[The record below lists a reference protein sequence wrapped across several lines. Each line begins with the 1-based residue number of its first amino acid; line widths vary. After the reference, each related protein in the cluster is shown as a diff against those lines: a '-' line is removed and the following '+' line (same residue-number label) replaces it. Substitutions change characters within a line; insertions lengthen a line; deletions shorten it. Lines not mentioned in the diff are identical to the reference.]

1 MTEWMTGAT
10 EYQVTKYQ
18 VTEFSDNWKWQWQCV
33 DETNTS
39 FLFYIAIAINC
50 IGKLMYEWFF
60 VLVFTGQDMVNQGVQ
75 YVCSHVCMYVYCMY
89 RWLLSHP
96 PIIYCLYYYSLNN
109 SIVIYDNWKGQW
121 CLGVCL
127 CDFVSILSLI
137 LKLIKTTFSKLLCL
151 QVIISSHKISSAFN
165 LIINSLSNFSTSLA
179 PRISLSFFWEKVEV
193 EKEEVE

>member
-33 DETNTS
+33 DETNTR
-39 FLFYIAIAINC
+39 FLFHIAIAINC

-121 CLGVCL
+121 CLGVCVCVCMCVCMWL
-127 CDFVSILSLI
+127 CINTFID
-137 LKLIKTTFSKLLCL
+137 LKTYKNCFSKFLLKSFYVWRWL
-151 QVIISSHKISSAFN
+151 YRRITSYHHQL
-165 LIINSLSNFSTSLA
+165 LI
-179 PRISLSFFWEKVEV
+179 E
-193 EKEEVE
+193 

>member
-1 MTEWMTGAT
+1 MKQTHVFYFILQLQSIVLASLCMSG
-10 EYQVTKYQ
+10 
-18 VTEFSDNWKWQWQCV
+18 
-33 DETNTS
+33 
-39 FLFYIAIAINC
+39 FLYWCSPDRTWWI
-50 IGKLMYEWFF
+50 KVYSMH
-60 VLVFTGQDMVNQGVQ
+60 
-75 YVCSHVCMYVYCMY
+75 VCMRVCMYVYCMY

-96 PIIYCLYYYSLNN
+96 PITYYLYYYSLNN

-193 EKEEVE
+193 EKEEVEKF